1 MTALWT
7 FINMR
12 VSYKNFLRIQL
23 RSRRREEMGIL
34 RFTPS
39 EYAYIDVTLIFVDV
53 FVMGFLIE
61 LC

>member
-1 MTALWT
+1 
-7 FINMR
+7 MR
-12 VSYKNFLRIQL
+12 LSYKNILIIQL
-23 RSRRREEMGIL
+23 RLRRREEMGIL